1 MKLYT
6 YWRSSSAYRVRI
18 ALNFKGLDYE
28 SVPVH
33 LVRDGGEQ
41 HRSEYKALNPL
52 GLVPTLVDDDRVLI
66 ESLAI
71 IEYLEE
77 KFPEPAL
84 LPGSAP
90 ERARVRSMALSI
102 ACEIQPL
109 NNSGV
114 LGFLTG
120 QLGVSE
126 EGKLDWIRQWI
137 ARGFGALEHVLTRT
151 AGTGD
156 YCHGDTPTV
165 ADVCLVPQ
173 VYNAIRFDVDLAPY
187 PTLMSI
193 HDRCQQLEAFSNA
206 APEHQPDA
214 QPDT

>member
-18 ALNFKGLDYE
+18 ALNLKGLDYE

-41 HRSEYKALNPL
+41 HRPEYTTLNPL
-52 GLVPTLVDDDRVLI
+52 GLVPTLVDKDRVLI

-77 KFPEPAL
+77 TFPEPAL
-84 LPGSAP
+84 LPSTVA
-90 ERARVRSMALSI
+90 ERARVRGMALSI

-109 NNSGV
+109 NNSAV
-114 LGFLTG
+114 LGFLTS

-126 EGKLDWIRQWI
+126 TGKLDWICKWI
-137 ARGFGALEHVLTRT
+137 ARGFGALEHLLTRS
-151 AGTGD
+151 AETGV
-156 YCHGDTPTV
+156 YCHGDTPSV
-165 ADVCLVPQ
+165 ADLCLVPQ
-173 VYNAIRFDVDLAPY
+173 VYNAVRFDVDLGSY
-187 PTLMSI
+187 PTLMGI
-193 HDRCQQLEAFSNA
+193 HDRCQQLEAFIKA
-206 APEHQPDA
+206 APENQSDA
-214 QPDT
+214 QPA